1 MSRETVDTGRE
12 YESKIAHSAG
22 VVAAG
27 RFLFTSGLTSRDD
40 AGDIVG
46 VGDMAAQIDQVF
58 ANLADV
64 LAQVGADFSKVVKF
78 TIYVT
83 DMDGYRD
90 ALAGRREF
98 MTGAP
103 ASTLIEVSRLA
114 SPDLL
119 VEAEAIVALD

>member
-1 MSRETVDTGRE
+1 MSRELVETGRE

-22 VVAAG
+22 VVAEG

-40 AGDIVG
+40 AGNVVG
-46 VGDMAAQIDQVF
+46 VGDMAAQVEQVF
-58 ANLADV
+58 ANLEAV
-64 LAQVGADFSKVVKF
+64 LGRVGADFSRVIKF

-83 DMDGYRD
+83 DIDGYRD
-90 ALAGRREF
+90 ALSGDRPF
-98 MTGAP
+98 MAGAP

-119 VEAEAIVALD
+119 VEVEAIVALD

>member
-1 MSRETVDTGRE
+1 MSRELVETGRA

-22 VVAAG
+22 VIAEG

-40 AGDIVG
+40 AGNVVG
-46 VGDMAAQIDQVF
+46 VGDMAAQIRQVF
-58 ANLADV
+58 ANLEDV
-64 LAQVGADFSKVVKF
+64 LRHAGADFSKVVKF

-83 DMDGYRD
+83 DIDGYRA
-90 ALAGRREF
+90 ALAGERAF

-103 ASTLIEVSRLA
+103 ASTLVEVSRLA
-114 SPDLL
+114 SPELL

>member
-1 MSRETVDTGRE
+1 MR
-12 YESKIAHSAG
+12 
-22 VVAAG
+22 
-27 RFLFTSGLTSRDD
+27 TSGLTSRDD

-46 VGDMAAQIDQVF
+46 VGDMAAQIEQVF
-58 ANLADV
+58 GNLADV
-64 LAQVGADFSKVVKF
+64 LGQVGADFSKVVKF

-83 DMDGYRD
+83 DIDGYRD
-90 ALAGRREF
+90 ALAGDRSF

-103 ASTLIEVSRLA
+103 ASTLVEVARLA